1 MQNALICFNDT
12 PPPGVSLP
20 FVNSAASCAAN
31 YLSNPLLANSDDTER
46 HQFWDVHCSLQAHQA
61 SDPEPW
67 RQHHQRRR
75 TTPQFNVLQPLG
87 SLQYLYYQPVANF
100 SVDLTHGLA
109 WNSGWNYYQYNEG
122 SFVGPT
128 APRYF
133 HANTVTESLRYSF

>member
-1 MQNALICFNDT
+1 
-12 PPPGVSLP
+12 VSLP
-20 FVNSAASCAAN
+20 FVNNAASCAAN
-31 YLSNPLLANSDDTER
+31 DPSNPLLANSYYTNHTNFGMFTVRFKPIKRLTLNVGGSVTSVDG
-46 HQFWDVHCSLQAHQA
+46 
-61 SDPEPW
+61 
-67 RQHHQRRR
+67 
-75 TTPQFNVLQPLG
+75 TTPQFNILQPLG